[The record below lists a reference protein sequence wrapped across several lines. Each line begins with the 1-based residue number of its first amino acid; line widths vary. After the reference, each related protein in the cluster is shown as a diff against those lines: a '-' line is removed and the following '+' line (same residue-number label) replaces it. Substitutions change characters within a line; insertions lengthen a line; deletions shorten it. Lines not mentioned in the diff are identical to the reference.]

1 MLGVTTKQQK
11 ATHAK
16 RHSQPGMHT
25 HVHTRNDTSS
35 AITKHSRI
43 GHETQSVPRYEHAY
57 VMRLH
62 AVITT
67 AHGSGAPMRVANA
80 RGERES

>member
-1 MLGVTTKQQK
+1 MEPNFARRLESKQQK
-11 ATHAK
+11 TTLTFTHET
-16 RHSQPGMHT
+16 T
-25 HVHTRNDTSS
+25 HHQ

>member
-1 MLGVTTKQQK
+1 MEQNLARSAESQQSSK
-11 ATHAK
+11 D
-16 RHSQPGMHT
+16 
-25 HVHTRNDTSS
+25 HTRETTLTRHQ

-43 GHETQSVPRYEHAY
+43 GHETQSVPRYGHAQ

-67 AHGSGAPMRVANA
+67 AHGSGAPMRVADT

>member
-1 MLGVTTKQQK
+1 MLGVTTKQQE

-16 RHSQPGMHT
+16 RHIISNRETTFTARHAQ
-25 HVHTRNDTSS
+25 
-35 AITKHSRI
+35 I